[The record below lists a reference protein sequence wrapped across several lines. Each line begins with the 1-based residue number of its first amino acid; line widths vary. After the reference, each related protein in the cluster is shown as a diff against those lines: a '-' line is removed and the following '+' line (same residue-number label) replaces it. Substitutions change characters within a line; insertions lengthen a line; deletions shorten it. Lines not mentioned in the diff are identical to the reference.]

1 MESSAFNEGTSPY
14 SIPPPPPA
22 EVKKVRSGGLGT
34 GFQEIG
40 DLAEFF
46 GNSIKGLG
54 RVPRYLSEVLRQA
67 AILIRG
73 STIIIFAMCLFIGMT
88 VVVFAYF
95 LEKAV
100 GAQDFTGVFAGIVMP
115 RAAVPIMFG
124 YVFSAKV
131 GCGMVAEIGAMRIQD
146 ELDAFEVE
154 GVNPMSY
161 VVGTR
166 LIGSLIY
173 VPLAVT
179 VGLLGGYFG
188 SYFQAVT
195 VYHATAPGT
204 FTHFNWASQNLTDN
218 LQAYLNMG
226 SMAMFIVIVSCFYGY
241 FASGGPA
248 GVGKACARSLLVNIV
263 MVHVIA
269 TFWVFIFFGINPS
282 LPIGG

>member
-1 MESSAFNEGTSPY
+1 MESSSLPGGVPA
-14 SIPPPPPA
+14 PPPPA
-22 EVKKVRSGGLGT
+22 PVEAKRSGAIGNA
-34 GFQEIG
+34 FQEIG

-46 GNSIKGLG
+46 ARAIGGLG

-67 AILIRG
+67 AILVRG

-88 VVVFAYF
+88 AVTFAYF
-95 LEKAV
+95 LMKAA
-100 GAQDFTGVFAGIVMP
+100 GAQDYLGLFTGIVMP

-131 GCGMVAEIGAMRIQD
+131 GCGMVAEIGAMRIND

-166 LIGSLIY
+166 LVGALIY
-173 VPLAVT
+173 VPVAVT
-179 VGLLGGYFG
+179 AGLLGGDIG
-188 SYFQAVT
+188 SYIQGVPVF
-195 VYHATAPGT
+195 HATSPGG
-204 FTHFNWASQNLTDN
+204 FLHYHWAGQNLTDN

-226 SMAMFIVIVSCFYGY
+226 SMAMFIVVVSCFYGY
-241 FASGGPA
+241 FAKGGPA
-248 GVGKACARSLLVNIV
+248 GVGAACARSLLVNIV

>member
-1 MESSAFNEGTSPY
+1 MESSSFNQPASF
-14 SIPPPPPA
+14 IPAEPPPA
-22 EVKKVRSGGLGT
+22 EVKVVRSGPVGNALKEAG
-34 GFQEIG
+34 EI
-40 DLAEFF
+40 AEFF
-46 GNSIKGLG
+46 GQTVIGLR

-88 VVVFAYF
+88 VIVFAYF
-95 LEKAV
+95 LAKAV
-100 GAQDFTGVFAGIVMP
+100 GAQDFVGVFAGIVMP

-131 GCGMVAEIGAMRIQD
+131 GCGLVAEIGAMRIND
-146 ELDAFEVE
+146 EIDAYEVE
-154 GVNPMSY
+154 GVNPMSF

-166 LIGSLIY
+166 LIGAIIY
-173 VPLAVT
+173 VPVAVT
-179 VGLLGGYFG
+179 VGLVGGYLG

-195 VYHATAPGT
+195 VYHSTAPGT
-204 FTHFNWASQNLTDN
+204 FSHFNWASQNLTDN

-226 SMAMFIVIVSCFYGY
+226 SMAIFIVIVSCFYGY
-241 FASGGPA
+241 FAKGGPA
-248 GVGKACARSLLVNIV
+248 GVGAACARSLLVNIV
-263 MVHVIA
+263 IVHVIA